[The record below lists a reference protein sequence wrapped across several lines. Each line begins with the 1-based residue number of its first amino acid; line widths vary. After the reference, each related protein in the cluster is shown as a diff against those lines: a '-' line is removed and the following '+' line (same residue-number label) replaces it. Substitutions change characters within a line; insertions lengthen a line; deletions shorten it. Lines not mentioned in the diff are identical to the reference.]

1 MRLFPLPLVLAA
13 TFAASPAWSQP
24 GPAPVQAP
32 PAPSFLG
39 AESAQVAPA
48 SSSAPRRTTP
58 SPTLTLEQALA
69 TAYERS
75 PLLAAARNEA
85 AASEGQVTQ
94 AGVIPNPSIDVG
106 IDDNRRSTRTTSAML
121 SVPVELGGKRGARIK
136 AAGLARDIAQ
146 RDLATAR
153 ADLRAAV
160 IAAFFEAAVAQETV
174 RVAQGTIE
182 IAQNALHLA
191 DRRVAAGKAAPLESS
206 KARVQL
212 ANSRIEARA
221 ADAALTAARRKLG
234 QLWGA
239 PEPDFVQVGAD
250 LQALPQRGAI
260 DDLRAALATS
270 PRMDAGRLAVEM
282 GRAQLEV
289 EKSKRYP
296 DITLSAGM
304 ARDNEQG
311 RNKAQFGVAI
321 PLPLFDRNQGN
332 VYSATMQS
340 YKAQDLYRELESRL
354 LSDLLQSVSQ
364 FDLAVGSVREYRA
377 TVLPGAA
384 EAYDSA
390 RKGFEAGKV
399 SFLEVL
405 DAQRTLSQGN
415 IGYLTV
421 LAGAYQASADID
433 RILGR

>member
-1 MRLFPLPLVLAA
+1 MRLSPILLALAA
-13 TFAASPAWSQP
+13 VLCLTPAWAQP
-24 GPAPVQAP
+24 GPASP
-32 PAPSFLG
+32 
-39 AESAQVAPA
+39 
-48 SSSAPRRTTP
+48 TP
-58 SPTLTLEQALA
+58 SPRATPAGQVLTLEQALE

-85 AASEGQVTQ
+85 ASSEGQLTQ
-94 AGVIPNPSIDVG
+94 AGVIPNPSIAVG
-106 IDDNRRSTRTTSAML
+106 IDDNRRTTRTTTTTL
-121 SVPVELGGKRGARIK
+121 SMPVELGGKRAARVK

-146 RDLATAR
+146 RDLSSAR

-160 IAAFFEAAVAQETV
+160 IAAFFDVAVAQETV
-174 RVAQGTIE
+174 RVSQGTVE
-182 IAQNALHLA
+182 IAQNALRLA
-191 DRRVAAGKAAPLESS
+191 ERRVAAGKAPPLESS
-206 KARVQL
+206 KARVEL

-221 ADAALTAARRKLG
+221 ADSALQAARRKLG

-239 PEPDFVQVGAD
+239 PQPDFAQVGAD
-250 LQALPQRGAI
+250 LGTLPRREAI

-270 PRMDAGRLAVEM
+270 PRMEAGRLSVEM

-296 DITLSAGM
+296 DITLSAGV

-340 YKAQDLYRELESRL
+340 YKAQDMYRELESRL
-354 LSDLLQSVSQ
+354 TADLLQSISQ
-364 FDLAVGSVREYRA
+364 FDLAANSAREYRA

-415 IGYLTV
+415 IGYLNV
-421 LAGAYQASADID
+421 LASAYQASADID

>member
-1 MRLFPLPLVLAA
+1 MRLSPIPLALAA
-13 TFAASPAWSQP
+13 ALCLTPAWAQP
-24 GPAPVQAP
+24 GPASP
-32 PAPSFLG
+32 
-39 AESAQVAPA
+39 
-48 SSSAPRRTTP
+48 TP
-58 SPTLTLEQALA
+58 SPRATPAGQVLTLEQALA

-85 AASEGQVTQ
+85 ASSEGQLTQ
-94 AGVIPNPSIDVG
+94 AGVIPNPSIEVG
-106 IDDNRRSTRTTSAML
+106 IDDNRRTTRTTTTTL
-121 SVPVELGGKRGARIK
+121 SMPVELGGKRAARIK
-136 AAGLARDIAQ
+136 AAGLARDVAQ
-146 RDLATAR
+146 RDLSSAR

-160 IAAFFEAAVAQETV
+160 IAAFFDVAVAQETV
-174 RVAQGTIE
+174 RVSQGAVE
-182 IAQNALHLA
+182 IAQSALRLA
-191 DRRVAAGKAAPLESS
+191 ERRVAAGKAPPLESS
-206 KARVQL
+206 KARVEL

-221 ADAALTAARRKLG
+221 ADSALQAARRKLG

-239 PEPDFVQVGAD
+239 PQPDFAQVGAD
-250 LQALPQRGAI
+250 LGTLPRREAI
-260 DDLRAALATS
+260 DDLQAALATS
-270 PRMDAGRLAVEM
+270 PRMEAGRLSVEM

-296 DITLSAGM
+296 DITLSAGV

-340 YKAQDLYRELESRL
+340 YKAQDMYRELESRL
-354 LSDLLQSVSQ
+354 TADLLQSVSQ
-364 FDLAVGSVREYRA
+364 FDLAANSAREYRA

-415 IGYLTV
+415 IGYLNV
-421 LAGAYQASADID
+421 LASAYQASADID

>member
-1 MRLFPLPLVLAA
+1 MRLPPIPLALAA
-13 TFAASPAWSQP
+13 ALCLTPAWAQP
-24 GPAPVQAP
+24 GPASP
-32 PAPSFLG
+32 
-39 AESAQVAPA
+39 
-48 SSSAPRRTTP
+48 TP
-58 SPTLTLEQALA
+58 SPRATPAGQVLTLEQALA

-85 AASEGQVTQ
+85 ASSEGQLTQ
-94 AGVIPNPSIDVG
+94 AGVIPNPSIEVG
-106 IDDNRRSTRTTSAML
+106 IDDNRRTTRTTTTTL
-121 SVPVELGGKRGARIK
+121 SMPVELGGKRAARVK

-146 RDLATAR
+146 RDLSSAR

-160 IAAFFEAAVAQETV
+160 IAAFFDVAVAQETV
-174 RVAQGTIE
+174 RVSQGTVE
-182 IAQNALHLA
+182 IAQNALRLA
-191 DRRVAAGKAAPLESS
+191 ERRVAAGKAPPLESS
-206 KARVQL
+206 KARVEL

-221 ADAALTAARRKLG
+221 ADSALQAARRKLG

-239 PEPDFVQVGAD
+239 PQPDFAQVGAD
-250 LQALPQRGAI
+250 LGTLPRREAI

-270 PRMDAGRLAVEM
+270 PRMEAGRLSVEM

-296 DITLSAGM
+296 DITLSAGV

-340 YKAQDLYRELESRL
+340 YKAQDMYRELESRL
-354 LSDLLQSVSQ
+354 TADLLQSVSQ
-364 FDLAVGSVREYRA
+364 FDLAANSAREYRA

-415 IGYLTV
+415 IGYLNV
-421 LAGAYQASADID
+421 LASAYQASADID

>member
-1 MRLFPLPLVLAA
+1 MRLSPIPLALAA
-13 TFAASPAWSQP
+13 ALCLTPAWAQP
-24 GPAPVQAP
+24 GPASP
-32 PAPSFLG
+32 
-39 AESAQVAPA
+39 
-48 SSSAPRRTTP
+48 TP
-58 SPTLTLEQALA
+58 SPRATPAGQVLTLEQALE

-85 AASEGQVTQ
+85 ASSEGQLTQ
-94 AGVIPNPSIDVG
+94 AGVIPNPSIAVG
-106 IDDNRRSTRTTSAML
+106 IDDNRRTTRTTTTTL
-121 SVPVELGGKRGARIK
+121 SMPVELGGKRAARVK

-146 RDLATAR
+146 RDLSSAR

-160 IAAFFEAAVAQETV
+160 IAAFFDVAVAQETV
-174 RVAQGTIE
+174 RVSQGTVE
-182 IAQNALHLA
+182 IAQNALRLA
-191 DRRVAAGKAAPLESS
+191 ERRVAAGKAPPLESS
-206 KARVQL
+206 KARVEL

-221 ADAALTAARRKLG
+221 ADSALQAARRKLG

-239 PEPDFVQVGAD
+239 PQPDFAQVGAD
-250 LQALPQRGAI
+250 LGTLPRREAI

-270 PRMDAGRLAVEM
+270 PRMEAGRLSVEM

-296 DITLSAGM
+296 DITLSAGV

-340 YKAQDLYRELESRL
+340 YKAQDMYRELESRL
-354 LSDLLQSVSQ
+354 TADLLQSISQ
-364 FDLAVGSVREYRA
+364 FDLAANSAREYRA

-415 IGYLTV
+415 IGYLNV
-421 LAGAYQASADID
+421 LASAYQASADID